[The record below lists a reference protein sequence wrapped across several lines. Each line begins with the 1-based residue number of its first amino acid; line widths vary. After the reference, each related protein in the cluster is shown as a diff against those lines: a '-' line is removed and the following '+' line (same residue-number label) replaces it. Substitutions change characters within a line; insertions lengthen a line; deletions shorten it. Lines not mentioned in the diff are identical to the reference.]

1 LAFIPSYLHARFDVS
16 LTAAGAIL
24 AVFGLGGLAYTSFA
38 ARLVASIGEQGL
50 ALAGGL
56 GLGLGFLALGLA
68 GGWPWAVPACFVIG
82 LGFYMLHNTLQTN
95 ATQMAPSARGT
106 AVSFFASAYY
116 MGQALGVAAA
126 ARIVDDHDTRT
137 LFAVA
142 TLSLPLIGGGF
153 AYALRRTVRDN
164 ARSST

>member
-1 LAFIPSYLHARFDVS
+1 MLGVGFVS
-16 LTAAGAIL
+16 
-24 AVFGLGGLAYTSFA
+24 
-38 ARLVASIGEQGL
+38 L
-50 ALAGGL
+50 ALASS
-56 GLGLGFLALGLA
+56 
-68 GGWPWAVPACFVIG
+68 WPWTIPACFAIG

-126 ARIVDDHDTRT
+126 ARILDDYDTRT
-137 LFAVA
+137 LFVIA
-142 TLSLPLIGGGF
+142 TVSLPLIGGGF
-153 AYALRRTVRDN
+153 GYALQRAVRDN